1 MADKTVKIGCR
12 IPNGVILRPADWVDT
27 PDGKVLK
34 DTEPFELRGSG
45 AHLGQAGSMHA
56 EGDEAGV
63 TYTEVP
69 ADAWDKWYAANKDS
83 DLVTSGAV
91 FKGKARAKVA
101 DEAPVDPV
109 QAEAEAQRAV
119 LGEQVSPD
127 PKADAAAGKL
137 AAKTAKTV

>member
-1 MADKTVKIGCR
+1 
-12 IPNGVILRPADWVDT
+12 
-27 PDGKVLK
+27 
-34 DTEPFELRGSG
+34 
-45 AHLGQAGSMHA
+45 MHA

-91 FKGKARAKVA
+91 FKGKARRRLPTRLRPIRCRPKLKPSA
-101 DEAPVDPV
+101 
-109 QAEAEAQRAV
+109 RCS
-119 LGEQVSPD
+119 EQVSPD